1 MTIIHSDSIIQS
13 NTFSRGN
20 PMPVSNYNRTR
31 DKYRITLE
39 VDVHDDY
46 NPRDINWEKVL
57 DLHEDEH
64 VETYIEDLSYSYWD
78 L

>member
-1 MTIIHSDSIIQS
+1 
-13 NTFSRGN
+13 
-20 PMPVSNYNRTR
+20 MPVSNYNRIR

-64 VETYIEDLSYSYWD
+64 VESYIEDLSYSY
-78 L
+78 

>member
-1 MTIIHSDSIIQS
+1 
-13 NTFSRGN
+13 
-20 PMPVSNYNRTR
+20 MPVSNNYCTR

-39 VDVHDDY
+39 VDAHDDY
-46 NPRDINWEKVL
+46 NPRDINWEKLL

-64 VETYIEDLSYSYWD
+64 VDVYIEDLSYSYWD